1 MSILYQILWELL
13 ATTNYH
19 SSILRPWC
27 QSTWT
32 NTLPRHFCRGPAS
45 HQPFDFL
52 PYIYP
57 FYMFYTAKPFSAFST
72 CRRVRNHYSKR
83 ILNLILNR
91 KKFLGRGNEGLDKQ
105 KTAAKPRFYTQ
116 REGESKVRQSM
127 VHYSATPSQSGKAI
141 RSYPLSHCLPL

>member
-1 MSILYQILWELL
+1 
-13 ATTNYH
+13 
-19 SSILRPWC
+19 
-27 QSTWT
+27 
-32 NTLPRHFCRGPAS
+32 
-45 HQPFDFL
+45 
-52 PYIYP
+52 
-57 FYMFYTAKPFSAFST
+57 MFYTAKTFSAVSP

-91 KKFLGRGNEGLDKQ
+91 KKFFGRENGALDKQ

-127 VHYSATPSQSGKAI
+127 VHYGATPSQSGKAI